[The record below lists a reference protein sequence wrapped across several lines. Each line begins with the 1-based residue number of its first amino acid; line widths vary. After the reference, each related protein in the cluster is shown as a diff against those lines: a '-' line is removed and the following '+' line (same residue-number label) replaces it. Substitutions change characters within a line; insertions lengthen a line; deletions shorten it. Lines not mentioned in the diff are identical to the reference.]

1 MNRHE
6 QVGALLLRLGD
17 THLQRDKHV
26 FVAGHIGLHIAFFVD
41 QRPEAAGNL
50 QHHIFLAGAILP
62 HGAGVFAAVSG
73 IEHNDNRPV
82 TPGFARLR
90 SALRRRHLTL
100 QIAFVVILEQRQQRI
115 LNIGGVGGVEVHHQ
129 TLFKA
134 GHRREG
140 KQLRLDVLLELKDH
154 AHGLRIKLAHAG
166 GLNKGVVIADLPPH
180 ALQYRVK
187 VNPFQIHHHPLR
199 VTEGK
204 LPVFQHMIRFY
215 RDARVGRCW
224 PDANSDHPRI
234 GSQPHRAHAH

>member
-17 THLQRDKHV
+17 THLQRNKHV

-115 LNIGGVGGVEVHHQ
+115 LNIGGVGGVEIHHQ

-140 KQLRLDVLLELKDH
+140 KQLRLNVLLELKNH

-166 GLNKGVVIADLPPH
+166 GLNKGVVIADLPPCPS
-180 ALQYRVK
+180 AQSS
-187 VNPFQIHHHPLR
+187 
-199 VTEGK
+199 G
-204 LPVFQHMIRFY
+204 
-215 RDARVGRCW
+215 
-224 PDANSDHPRI
+224 
-234 GSQPHRAHAH
+234 